1 MKNFT
6 LLFVAVLFLN
16 ACSSTKR
23 IEKNLSSGQYDL
35 AITSALKK
43 LDVNRGAKRKT
54 DYIILLQEAYKKAV
68 TRDTERVNY
77 LVKDNN
83 PANFEQIYELYTK
96 LNTRQ
101 ESIKP
106 IMPLYIGNKEIKL
119 SFKDYSSQIINAKN
133 KASEYLYDNAMQLLS
148 SNNKLDCRKA
158 FNDFEYI
165 ERINADYKDV
175 RNRIKEAHNKGTD
188 FVLVTMKNQTQQVIP
203 QRLEDDLLNF
213 GTFGLNDLWTVYH
226 SNEDSNTNYDFTM
239 AFNLRDIAISPEQ
252 IKEREVFKETQ
263 VKDGWKYAL
272 DTEGNVLK
280 DSLGNSIKVDKFKTV
295 SCEYFET
302 RQFKV
307 SNILGNVEFKN
318 NTTKQLIEAFP
329 VESVYVFEH
338 FYATSR
344 GDRRALDSN
353 LLGYLNNRRVP
364 FPTNEQ
370 MIYDTGEDLKLKLK
384 EIITGHSFRR

>member
-35 AITSALKK
+35 AITTALKK

-54 DYIILLQEAYKKAV
+54 DYILLLQEAYKKVVA
-68 TRDTERVNY
+68 RDTERVNF
-77 LVKDNN
+77 LKKDNN
-83 PANFEQIYELYTK
+83 PANFEQIYTLYSR
-96 LNTRQ
+96 LNARQ

-106 IMPLYIGNKEIKL
+106 IMPLYIGNKEVKL

-175 RNRIKEAHNKGTD
+175 RDRIKEAHNKGTD

-213 GTFGLNDLWTVYH
+213 GTYGLNDLWTVYH
-226 SNEDSNTNYDFTM
+226 NNPDSNTTYDFTM
-239 AFNLRDIAISPEQ
+239 AFNLRDIAISRN
-252 IKEREVFKETQ
+252 KLKNERF
-263 VKDGWKYAL
+263 
-272 DTEGNVLK
+272 LK
-280 DSLGNSIKVDKFKTV
+280 KHRLKTV
-295 SCEYFET
+295 
-302 RQFKV
+302 
-307 SNILGNVEFKN
+307 GNM
-318 NTTKQLIEAFP
+318 P
-329 VESVYVFEH
+329 
-338 FYATSR
+338 
-344 GDRRALDSN
+344 
-353 LLGYLNNRRVP
+353 
-364 FPTNEQ
+364 
-370 MIYDTGEDLKLKLK
+370 
-384 EIITGHSFRR
+384 